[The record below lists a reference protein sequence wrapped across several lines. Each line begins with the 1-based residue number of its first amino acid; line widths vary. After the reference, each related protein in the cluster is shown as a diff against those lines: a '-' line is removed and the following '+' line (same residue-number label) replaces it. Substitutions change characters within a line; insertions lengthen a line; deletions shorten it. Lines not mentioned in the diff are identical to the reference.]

1 MTRFYSGIAILAL
14 VAACGD
20 GNPFSGT
27 PTDTD
32 GDSTTGPI
40 PATLASDLDSFS
52 YNPTTG
58 TLTVT
63 GVSLDEDAL
72 ETVYRRTP
80 GLDVPGYVAFTAQDD
95 PLDQHATAYVQ
106 DINGTRAGIVVT
118 GGQFGTYNGG
128 GAYARE
134 GAYSPHVVTADS
146 GQVTYAGNYV
156 GLTNLPSDRTDIADV
171 PPGTPDALVPD
182 QSAKVTGKI
191 FFNVDFADNTL
202 KGAIYD
208 RVLDVDDS
216 LLPPGE
222 TVLAVGDIEFDPTTI
237 DSDGTYFGNVRLRGD
252 TTDIGDYGGIF
263 GGDESEVM
271 AGVVFM
277 EDHLVTTT
285 TDEDEYGVWVLGKC
299 GGPQATAAICAD
311 VDD

>member
-1 MTRFYSGIAILAL
+1 MTRLLSGIAVLAL

-32 GDSTTGPI
+32 GDTTSGAI
-40 PATLASDLDSFS
+40 PETLASDLDSFS

-63 GVSLDEDAL
+63 GVGLDEDAL
-72 ETVYRRTP
+72 ESVYRRAP

-95 PLDQHATAYVQ
+95 PLDQHATAYVH

-128 GAYARE
+128 GAYARD
-134 GAYSPHVVTADS
+134 GAYSPHVVTPDS
-146 GQVTYAGNYV
+146 GEVTYAGDYV
-156 GLTNLPSDRTDIADV
+156 GLTNLPSDRTDIAVV
-171 PPGTPDALVPD
+171 PPGTDDALIPA

-191 FFNVDFADNTL
+191 FFNVDFSDNTL

-208 RVLDVDDS
+208 RELDLDDS
-216 LLPPGE
+216 LLPPGD
-222 TVLAVGDIEFDPTTI
+222 TVLEVADIEFDPTTI
-237 DSDGTYFGNVRLRGD
+237 DSDGTYFGDVRMRDG

-263 GGDESEVM
+263 GGVESEAM

-277 EDHLVTTT
+277 EDHLVTSTT
-285 TDEDEYGVWVLGKC
+285 AENEYGVWVLGKC
-299 GGPQATAAICAD
+299 GGPEATAAICAD
-311 VDD
+311 VDG